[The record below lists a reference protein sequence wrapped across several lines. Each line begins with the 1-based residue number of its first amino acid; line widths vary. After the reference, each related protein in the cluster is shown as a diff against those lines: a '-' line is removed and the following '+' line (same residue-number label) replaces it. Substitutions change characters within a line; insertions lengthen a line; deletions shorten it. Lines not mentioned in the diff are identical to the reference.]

1 MREDCIEQKGIVIKK
16 QEDKI
21 TVKIEQKSTCASCHA
36 RGACTSL
43 DKKDKEIDIKTKDV
57 ENYNIGDELIIT
69 ISTKLGLKAVFIAF
83 IIPLLLLVIALFL
96 SIKIFSLAQ
105 SLSAFI
111 SLIVVALYY
120 FLLYKQ
126 NLFLSKQFNFSIK
139 EKIIE

>member
-57 ENYNIGDELIIT
+57 ENYNIGDELVIT

-111 SLIVVALYY
+111 SLIVVAIYY
-120 FLLYKQ
+120 FLIYKQ

-139 EKIIE
+139 EKITE